1 MNFDASFNF
10 DINLEFLI
18 YILNFIQVWNFD
30 TKLDSGE
37 DTVNANE
44 SLAGTSFDKIV
55 PDHSKKVS
63 VSTIKGISNY
73 FTFMWPYDI

>member
-1 MNFDASFNF
+1 MV
-10 DINLEFLI
+10 LLI
-18 YILNFIQVWNFD
+18 KY
-30 TKLDSGE
+30 TKLDNSISSGK

-44 SLAGTSFDKIV
+44 SLAGTSFAKIV
-55 PDHSKKVS
+55 PDRSKKVS